1 MLAAMEAAEE
11 VGGDIRGRQSA
22 TILIV
27 SGEKTDQPWQ
37 GVVMELR
44 VEDHPDPLAELRRL
58 IKVHRAYEHMNAGD
72 LAVEVDDQETALLE
86 YGAAEALFPDNLE
99 MKFWHAVA
107 LVNMDRQK
115 EAYPLF
121 KTIFEQDKNWRILL
135 PRLVPSGLMEQQSA
149 DQILRKVK

>member
-1 MLAAMEAAEE
+1 MADAFEHTEGDLADRMMAALEAAEG

-22 TILIV
+22 AILIV
-27 SGEKTDQPWQ
+27 SGDKTDQPWQ

-44 VEDHPDPLAELRRL
+44 VEDHPE
-58 IKVHRAYEHMNAGD
+58 
-72 LAVEVDDQETALLE
+72 E

-107 LVNMDRQK
+107 LVNMERQK

-135 PRLVPSGLMEQQSA
+135 PRLVPSGLMEQRSA
-149 DQILRKVK
+149 EQILRKVK